1 MRKLAAALGVALAC
15 LAAAAHAQNYSPAAK
30 QVLARAQAASGG
42 RGWLY
47 LRGVHETGKLGTTP
61 YQSWTDTLRYGVRI
75 ETREAAGLRIHAYN
89 GAGDW
94 QILPNGKPTGADDRP
109 ALARARTAAFLSAYG
124 YFFPSRFPADG
135 AHIGVRQADGRSFDV
150 LRVKPG
156 GGEPRELWFDRADH
170 LLARIVDRTG
180 AAPVTTEVSDYRK
193 IGPVLIAFRA
203 ATDRGG
209 AVQDRKV
216 DSVTFTPADRE
227 LFSWTPTS
235 AAAAVQPVQRAVR
248 PPSTTR

>member
-89 GAGDW
+89 GAPW
-94 QILPNGKPTGADDRP
+94 P
-109 ALARARTAAFLSAYG
+109 ARGRRRSSARTATS
-124 YFFPSRFPADG
+124 SPA
-135 AHIGVRQADGRSFDV
+135 V
-150 LRVKPG
+150 
-156 GGEPRELWFDRADH
+156 
-170 LLARIVDRTG
+170 
-180 AAPVTTEVSDYRK
+180 
-193 IGPVLIAFRA
+193 FRPTA
-203 ATDRGG
+203 
-209 AVQDRKV
+209 
-216 DSVTFTPADRE
+216 
-227 LFSWTPTS
+227 PTS
-235 AAAAVQPVQRAVR
+235 GCAKRMAGA
-248 PPSTTR
+248 SMF